1 MEANEQIEHVVGK
14 EVNKKQFVGA
24 NFNLLW
30 ILMTPV
36 WANASKNLK

>member
-30 ILMTPV
+30 ILITAV
-36 WANASKNLK
+36 WANAYKNLK